1 MTRRID
7 EAIRII
13 KMNDRGGYTV
23 PTNQLYPYQW
33 NWDSGFTALGIWHFN
48 KWRAWLEI
56 IVLLDAQWDDGMVP
70 HIVFRQHDPDYFPG
84 PDVWQSNTEPPT
96 SGHSQPPV
104 LASVILRL
112 VRMGTAYDCR
122 KARVIFP
129 KLMAYH
135 RWFCNARDPQGTGVI
150 GIIHPWESG
159 RDNCPD
165 WDIGMNGITAPDN
178 LMSYA
183 RRDISDVDSDQRP
196 TQAQYDRFITI
207 LQFGREMKWDH
218 QAIYARGPFLMADP
232 GVQFILLRACR
243 DLLELAYLLDMD
255 EPIDEIR
262 GWIDLLTLGCDR
274 LWNDDIGGYCAR
286 DIRSGAFS
294 DAITNA
300 SMLSFFAGVGLP
312 DQRASMLAHCRRILD
327 ACRYGMP
334 SWDPEH
340 GDFEPKRY
348 WRGPVWAVMN
358 HMIVTG
364 LVDAGESEL
373 ASRISSD
380 TRNLVEAHGMAEY
393 FDPLDGAGLG
403 GMDFSW
409 TAAIYLD
416 LCRDEVGPPQID
428 RIATAPGNFAEGIS
442 SYGID

>member
-23 PTNQLYPYQW
+23 PTNRLYPYQW

-56 IVLLDAQWDDGMVP
+56 MVLLEAQWDDGMVP
-70 HIVFRQHDPDYFPG
+70 HIVLRHHDPDYFPG
-84 PDVWQSNTEPPT
+84 PDIWQSNTEPST

-104 LASVILRL
+104 LASVILRI
-112 VRMGTAYDCR
+112 VRMGTAYDSR
-122 KARVIFP
+122 KAREVFP

-135 RWFCNARDPQGTGVI
+135 RWFCNARDPQGKGVI

-165 WDIGMNGITAPDN
+165 WDIGMKGITVPDN

-183 RRDISDVDSDQRP
+183 RRDISYVDSDQRP
-196 TQAQYDRFITI
+196 SQAQYDRFITI
-207 LQFGREMKWDH
+207 VQFGREVKWDH
-218 QAIYARGPFLMADP
+218 RAINARGPFLMADP

-243 DLLELAYLLDMD
+243 DLQELAHLLDMD

-262 GWIDLLTLGCDR
+262 GWIDRLTTGCDW

-286 DIRSGAFS
+286 DIRSGDFS
-294 DAITNA
+294 NAITNA
-300 SMLSFFAGVGLP
+300 SMLSFFAGVGSS
-312 DQRASMLAHCRRILD
+312 DQRASMVAHCRRILD

-334 SWDPEH
+334 SWDPE
-340 GDFEPKRY
+340 DRNFEPKRY

-358 HMIVTG
+358 HMIVAG

-380 TRNLVEAHGMAEY
+380 TRHLVEAHGMAEY
-393 FDPLDGAGLG
+393 FDPLDGTGLG

-416 LCRDEVGPPQID
+416 LCRDEVAPLQID
-428 RIATAPGNFAEGIS
+428 NIETVLGNFAEGIS
-442 SYGID
+442 SHGID